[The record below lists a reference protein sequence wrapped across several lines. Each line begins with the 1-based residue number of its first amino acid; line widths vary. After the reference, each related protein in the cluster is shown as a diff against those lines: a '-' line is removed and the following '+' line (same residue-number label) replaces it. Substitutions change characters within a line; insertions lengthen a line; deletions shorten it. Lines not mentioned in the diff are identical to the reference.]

1 MGISTLV
8 PQSNQNKYQ
17 DSVGISTLVPQSH
30 ISMQL
35 ESVNMENSV
44 RQTRTRIATQI
55 YTPSKT
61 LPVIQNYRLNVRKA
75 AEKLI
80 DATSRPYDCKIDIK
94 HENIIIEFSAGALLL
109 FMDCFNNHFNTSP
122 QLKLVHTNKFDES
135 QEKLVERSISVALAS
150 KPRQQLYRINIYH
163 TTCKI
168 EVNGRHM
175 YQFLD
180 ELKVIG
186 EAMKDIPN
194 LKQINDVIRNKC
206 QEFLSKQNVQTAETI
221 LAKPANGAK
230 ALTDKGHTQ
239 CLKCKKQCLTSCIF
253 CTAGK
258 HWIHFHCDKIKKD
271 EIAQVIASPVDKP
284 YLCKICGQNQS
295 RTPTNNNT
303 LQNNSILGNRNIL
316 SITHPY
322 SSVKDKPIHNSNNA
336 AIAIL
341 DEGIDQRGNE
351 DITQV
356 KDIDNTVNIIQNIV
370 QQPNACTSAN
380 VNSSR
385 EVITIDQQ
393 ALTPTTNRTVKDP
406 RSTVNPSNDT
416 EYSNK
421 ELRQKE
427 MKLKRKEDEIKK
439 SKAEIED
446 CSKDNHR
453 LKSYSLKLEAQVKEL
468 ENSNRILRMK
478 VVGSDDAVQH
488 IKVNTNENMHTV
500 PHCGPK
506 RDENLHYTH
515 QWQQNSDIQ
524 YPNNP
529 LIDMNHLT
537 NTAEV

>member
-1 MGISTLV
+1 
-8 PQSNQNKYQ
+8 
-17 DSVGISTLVPQSH
+17 
-30 ISMQL
+30 
-35 ESVNMENSV
+35 
-44 RQTRTRIATQI
+44 
-55 YTPSKT
+55 
-61 LPVIQNYRLNVRKA
+61 
-75 AEKLI
+75 
-80 DATSRPYDCKIDIK
+80 
-94 HENIIIEFSAGALLL
+94 
-109 FMDCFNNHFNTSP
+109 MDCFNNHFNTSP

-221 LAKPANGAK
+221 LPQPANGAK

-258 HWIHFHCDKIKKD
+258 HWIHFHCDKLKKD

-341 DEGIDQRGNE
+341 DEGINQRGNE
-351 DITQV
+351 DI
-356 KDIDNTVNIIQNIV
+356 I
-370 QQPNACTSAN
+370 
-380 VNSSR
+380 
-385 EVITIDQQ
+385 
-393 ALTPTTNRTVKDP
+393 
-406 RSTVNPSNDT
+406 
-416 EYSNK
+416 
-421 ELRQKE
+421 
-427 MKLKRKEDEIKK
+427 
-439 SKAEIED
+439 
-446 CSKDNHR
+446 
-453 LKSYSLKLEAQVKEL
+453 
-468 ENSNRILRMK
+468 
-478 VVGSDDAVQH
+478 
-488 IKVNTNENMHTV
+488 
-500 PHCGPK
+500 
-506 RDENLHYTH
+506 
-515 QWQQNSDIQ
+515 
-524 YPNNP
+524 
-529 LIDMNHLT
+529 
-537 NTAEV
+537 